1 MSNVKR
7 ITYPCA
13 RTGRKGLTKLPSR
26 GLRHGQQ
33 SISIVVIED
42 TPHVWRAPSQVKAMR
57 HEAYL
62 VMKDGS
68 WQRKTWANM
77 PIPKGLVL
85 KLALRGHAFT
95 HDCYRPKGWTLLE

>member
-7 ITYPCA
+7 IVYPCA
-13 RTGRKGLTKLPSR
+13 RTGRKGKATLPSR
-26 GLRHGQQ
+26 GIRHGQQ
-33 SISIVVIED
+33 SISITTIED
-42 TPHVWRAPSQVKAMR
+42 TPHVWKAPSQVKAMR
-57 HEAYL
+57 LTAYL
-62 VMKDGS
+62 VLKDGS
-68 WQRKTWANM
+68 WVQKAWANM